1 MSFSLFSFYSLDP
14 YIRVVIIIFVLAAF
28 VNPLSLCWVTSLI
41 GCLVIGVIVAV
52 NLYSCRRLVHIKITE
67 LVLVASEYH
76 TFISHIIGSSH
87 EELHECCQVSGM
99 CTITDAVQ
107 VHLRGT
113 FATQTEKLLVLA
125 RLERRGEAVWAQT

>member
-87 EELHECCQVSGM
+87 EELHECCQIGGM

-107 VHLRGT
+107 VHLHGT

-125 RLERRGEAVWAQT
+125 QPEPRGEAVWTQT